1 LPPALPGGFEFL
13 ARAKKEMDI
22 IVGTAGHIDHGKTA
36 LVRALTGTDADRLPE
51 EKQRG
56 ITIDIG
62 FAELELEG
70 THFGFVDV
78 PGHERFVKNMLAG
91 ASGIDL
97 VLLVI
102 AADEGVMP
110 QTREHF
116 EICRLLGL
124 GRGIVVLTKSDLADE
139 ETLELARLDAE
150 ELVAGSFLESAPI
163 VAVSS
168 IRGSGLDELRTALA
182 EAARSTAA
190 SPQIDRHA
198 AFLPID
204 RSFTVKGFGTVV
216 TGTLASGELREGGE
230 IELLPEGRRL
240 RIRGLQTHGRTVG
253 SAHAGQRTAVNLAG
267 IDHSEVARGQVLA
280 APGVL
285 RPTQIIDSRVEMLA
299 GSPRPLKSRQRVR
312 VHIGTAEVLARV
324 AVMNE
329 AGELPPGERG
339 DVQLRLE
346 TPVACRFGDRFIL
359 RSYSPQQT
367 IGGGEVLDP
376 HATRA
381 RKRDFAQR
389 AERAAL
395 LSAAKEKPAELVS
408 LFVGSAVER
417 GLTAEDVN
425 ARLGLAAAAFG
436 EALGSAKGIRSLGG
450 VLFET
455 SVADRLSAKL
465 LKAVTEFHTREPLA
479 AGMPREP
486 LRETAFR
493 RLPAE
498 VFAAVLEELVT
509 TKKLASERDLIRLAT
524 HRTELSPEERSV
536 KEKLSAIYK
545 TAGLEPPKLDEA
557 LAAARGGLAPPAA
570 RKIFEMLIRSGEVAK
585 VTDEYYFSAASL
597 EKLTAAIRTFA
608 ATTTDRLID
617 VAKFK
622 EIAGISRKYAIPL
635 LEHLDR
641 TRVTRRAG
649 DKRLV
654 L

>member
-1 LPPALPGGFEFL
+1 
-13 ARAKKEMDI
+13 MDI

-150 ELVAGSFLESAPI
+150 ELAAGSFLESAPVI
-163 VAVSS
+163 PVSS
-168 IRGSGLDELRTALA
+168 VTGDGIAQLREALA
-182 EAARSTAA
+182 EAARAA
-190 SPQIDRHA
+190 ADSKQTDRHA

-204 RSFTVKGFGTVV
+204 RSFTVKGFGTVA

-230 IELLPEGRRL
+230 VELLPEGRRL
-240 RIRGLQTHGRTVG
+240 RIRGLQTHGRTVS

-267 IDHSEVARGQVLA
+267 IDHSEVTRGQVLA

-285 RPTQIIDSRVEMLA
+285 RPTQIIDSRVELLA

-324 AVMNE
+324 TVMNT

-346 TPVACRFGDRFIL
+346 SPVACRFGDRFIL

-376 HATRA
+376 HASRA
-381 RKRDFAQR
+381 RKRDFTQR
-389 AERAAL
+389 AKQAAL
-395 LSAAKEKPAELVS
+395 LSAAKEKLGELVR
-408 LFVGSAVER
+408 LFVASAAER
-417 GLTAEDVN
+417 GLTAEDIN
-425 ARLGLAAAAFG
+425 ARLGLSAEAFG
-436 EALGSAKGIRSLGG
+436 EALGSAMGIKPLGG
-450 VLFET
+450 ILFEAG
-455 SVADRLSAKL
+455 VAERLSARL
-465 LKAVTEFHTREPLA
+465 LKAVTEFHAREPLA
-479 AGMPREP
+479 AGMQRET

-493 RLPAE
+493 RLPPE
-498 VFAAVLEELVT
+498 VFAAVAEDLIAAG
-509 TKKLASERDLIRLAT
+509 KLASERDLLRLAS
-524 HRTELSPEERSV
+524 HRTELSTEERAV

-557 LAAARGGLAPPAA
+557 LALARGGLPAPAA
-570 RKIFEMLIRSGEVAK
+570 RKLFEMLIRTGEVTK

-597 EKLTAAIRTFA
+597 EVLTSAVRKYAETA
-608 ATTTDRLID
+608 PDRLID

-622 EIAGISRKYAIPL
+622 EIAGISRKFAIPL
-635 LEHLDR
+635 LEHFDR
-641 TRVTRRAG
+641 IRVTRRAG

>member
-1 LPPALPGGFEFL
+1 MPGGFEFL
-13 ARAKKEMDI
+13 AAATLMDI

-150 ELVAGSFLESAPI
+150 ELVAGSFLERAPVI
-163 VAVSS
+163 PVSS
-168 IRGSGLDELRTALA
+168 LTGDGIARLREALA
-182 EAARSTAA
+182 EAARAA
-190 SPQIDRHA
+190 AGSKQTDRHA

-204 RSFTVKGFGTVV
+204 RSFTVKGFGTVA

-230 IELLPEGRRL
+230 VELLPEGRRL
-240 RIRGLQTHGRTVG
+240 RIRGLQTHGRTVS

-267 IDHSEVARGQVLA
+267 IDHSEVTRGQVLA

-285 RPTQIIDSRVEMLA
+285 RPTQIIDSRVELLA

-312 VHIGTAEVLARV
+312 VHVGTAEVLARV

-346 TPVACRFGDRFIL
+346 SPVACRFGDRFIL

-376 HATRA
+376 HASRA
-381 RKRDFAQR
+381 RKRDFTQR
-389 AERAAL
+389 AEQAAL
-395 LSAAKEKPAELVS
+395 LSSAKEKPSELVR
-408 LFVGSAVER
+408 LFVASAGER

-425 ARLGLAAAAFG
+425 ARLGLAARAFSD
-436 EALGSAKGIRSLGG
+436 AIGSVKAIRTLGG

-455 SVADRLSAKL
+455 SVAERLSARL
-465 LKAVTEFHTREPLA
+465 LKAIGEFHEREPLA
-479 AGMPREP
+479 AGMPRET
-486 LRETAFR
+486 LREAAFR
-493 RLPAE
+493 RLPPE
-498 VFAAVLEELVT
+498 VFAAVAEDLIAAG
-509 TKKLASERDLIRLAT
+509 KLAAERDLLRLAS
-524 HRTELSPEERSV
+524 HRTELSAEERAV

-557 LAAARGGLAPPAA
+557 LASARGGLPAPAA
-570 RKIFEMLIRSGEVAK
+570 RKLFEMLIRTGEVTK
-585 VTDEYYFSAASL
+585 VTDEYYFSSTLLEALASAVRKFA
-597 EKLTAAIRTFA
+597 ETAP
-608 ATTTDRLID
+608 DRLID

-622 EIAGISRKYAIPL
+622 EIAGISRKFAIPL
-635 LEHLDR
+635 LEHFDR

>member
-1 LPPALPGGFEFL
+1 
-13 ARAKKEMDI
+13 MDI

-150 ELVAGSFLESAPI
+150 ELVAGSFLESAPVI
-163 VAVSS
+163 PVSS
-168 IRGSGLDELRTALA
+168 VTGDGIAELRGALA
-182 EAARSTAA
+182 EAARAA
-190 SPQIDRHA
+190 AGSKQTDRHA

-204 RSFTVKGFGTVV
+204 RSFVVKGFGTVA

-230 IELLPEGRRL
+230 VELLPEGRRL

-285 RPTQIIDSRVEMLA
+285 RPTQIIDSRVELLA

-329 AGELPPGERG
+329 AGELPPGEQG

-346 TPVACRFGDRFIL
+346 SPVACRFGDRFIL

-367 IGGGEVLDP
+367 TGGGEVLEP
-376 HATRA
+376 HASRA
-381 RKRDFAQR
+381 RKRDFTHR
-389 AERAAL
+389 AGRAAL
-395 LSAAKEKPAELVS
+395 LSAAKENPAELVS
-408 LFVGSAVER
+408 LFVASAGER
-417 GLTAEDVN
+417 GPTAEDIN
-425 ARLGLAAAAFG
+425 ARLGLSAGAFG
-436 EALGSAKGIRSLGG
+436 EALGSAKGIKPLGG
-450 VLFET
+450 MMFEAG
-455 SVADRLSAKL
+455 VAERLSAKL
-465 LKAVTEFHTREPLA
+465 LRAVGEFHTCEPLA
-479 AGMPREP
+479 AGMPRET
-486 LRETAFR
+486 LREATFR

-498 VFAAVLEELVT
+498 VFAAVAEELITAGKISV
-509 TKKLASERDLIRLAT
+509 ERDLIRLAS
-524 HRTELSPEERSV
+524 HRTELSPDERAV
-536 KEKLSAIYK
+536 KETLSTIYSE
-545 TAGLEPPKLDEA
+545 AGLEPPKLDEA
-557 LAAARGGLAPPAA
+557 LAAARGGLSSAAA
-570 RKIFEMLIRSGEVAK
+570 RKIFELLIHSGELTK
-585 VTDEYYFSAASL
+585 VTDEYYFPAASL
-597 EKLTAAIRTFA
+597 EELTAAVRKFA
-608 ATTTDRLID
+608 ETAPDRLID

-622 EIAGISRKYAIPL
+622 ELAGISRKYAIPL